1 MSKTEY
7 WVHDLDPFLFQFTEN
22 FGIRYY
28 GLAYALGFLAGIW
41 LLHLF
46 CKHGKAALSPEGQ
59 SLTITAIM
67 VGVLLGGRLGY
78 MFLYALDDVIHRP
91 WTIFQV
97 WKGGMASHGG
107 FIGVI
112 VACGWGAGK
121 LKISFL
127 QLGDI
132 LCPHVPPGILL
143 GRNQDQALH
152 GQSAGPHHRCHQQW
166 GRVLRKKVS
175 NVSWAVIFPQS
186 APLGTPIELISSR
199 HPSQLYAAAL
209 EGLLLLIYSQL
220 RFWRTGVLATP
231 GRLTGEFLAIYAM
244 VRLFGEQFRQPD
256 APLIMDLSRGSF
268 YSLFLLVAGV
278 FLILRSRKIS

>member
-1 MSKTEY
+1 MSKTGY

-41 LLHLF
+41 LLHIF
-46 CKHGKAALSPEGQ
+46 CKYGKAALTAEEQ
-59 SLTITAIM
+59 SLTITTIM

-78 MFLYALDDVIHRP
+78 MFFYALQDVIHRP

-107 FIGVI
+107 FIGVMI
-112 VACGWGAGK
+112 GCWWASRKIK
-121 LKISFL
+121 LNFL

-132 LCPHVPPGILL
+132 LCPLVPPGILL
-143 GRNQDQALH
+143 GRIANFINGEL
-152 GQSAGPHHRCHQQW
+152 W
-166 GRVLRKKVS
+166 GKVS

-186 APLGTPIELISSR
+186 APFGTPLELIAPR
-199 HPSQLYAAAL
+199 HPSQLYAATL
-209 EGLLLLIYSQL
+209 EGLFLLIYSQW

-231 GRLTGEFLAIYAM
+231 GRLSGEFLAFYAV
-244 VRLFGEQFRQPD
+244 VRIFGEQFREPD
-256 APLIMDLSRGSF
+256 AELILNLSRGSF
-268 YSLFLLVAGV
+268 YSLFLLVLGS
-278 FLILRSRKIS
+278 FLILRSRKTV

>member
-112 VACGWGAGK
+112 VACGWIAKK

-132 LCPHVPPGILL
+132 LCPLVPPGILL
-143 GRNQDQALH
+143 GRIANFINGEL
-152 GQSAGPHHRCHQQW
+152 W
-166 GRVLRKKVS
+166 GKIS
-175 NVSWAVIFPQS
+175 NVPWAVIFPQS
-186 APLGTPIELISSR
+186 APLGTPIELIVSR
-199 HPSQLYAAAL
+199 HPSQIYAAAL
-209 EGLLLLIYSQL
+209 EGLLLLIYSQW
-220 RFWRTGVLATP
+220 RIWRTRVLATP

-244 VRLFGEQFRQPD
+244 VRIFGEQFRQPD

-278 FLILRSRKIS
+278 FLILRSRKIA

>member
-28 GLAYALGFLAGIW
+28 GLAYALGFLVAIW
-41 LLHLF
+41 LLHIF
-46 CKHGKAALSPEGQ
+46 CKHGKAALTQEEQ

-78 MFLYALDDVIHRP
+78 MFFYAFQDVIHRP
-91 WTIFQV
+91 WIIFQV

-107 FIGVI
+107 FIGVMI
-112 VACGWGAGK
+112 ACWWISK
-121 LKISFL
+121 KNKINFL

-132 LCPHVPPGILL
+132 LCPLV
-143 GRNQDQALH
+143 
-152 GQSAGPHHRCHQQW
+152 
-166 GRVLRKKVS
+166 
-175 NVSWAVIFPQS
+175 QS
-186 APLGTPIELISSR
+186 APLGTPLELIVPR

-209 EGLLLLIYSQL
+209 EGLLLLIYSQW

-231 GRLTGEFLAIYAM
+231 GRLTGEFLAFYAV
-244 VRLFGEQFRQPD
+244 VRIFGEQFREPD
-256 APLIMDLSRGSF
+256 APLIMYLSRGSF
-268 YSLFLLVAGV
+268 YSLFLLVAGA
-278 FLILRSRKIS
+278 FLIFRSRKTA

>member
-67 VGVLLGGRLGY
+67 VGVPLGGRLGY

-112 VACGWGAGK
+112 VACGWVARK

-132 LCPHVPPGILL
+132 LCPLVPPGILL
-143 GRNQDQALH
+143 GRIANFINGEL
-152 GQSAGPHHRCHQQW
+152 W
-166 GRVLRKKVS
+166 GKVS

-186 APLGTPIELISSR
+186 APLGTPIELIASR

-244 VRLFGEQFRQPD
+244 VRIFGEQFRQPD
-256 APLIMDLSRGSF
+256 APLILDLSRGSF
-268 YSLFLLVAGV
+268 YSLFLLIAGV
-278 FLILRSRKIS
+278 FIILRSRKTA

>member
-28 GLAYALGFLAGIW
+28 GLAYALGFLVAIW
-41 LLHLF
+41 LLHIF
-46 CKHGKAALSPEGQ
+46 CKHGKAALTQEEQ

-78 MFLYALDDVIHRP
+78 MFFYAFQDVIHRP
-91 WTIFQV
+91 WIVFQV

-107 FIGVI
+107 FIGVMI
-112 VACGWGAGK
+112 ACWWISK
-121 LKISFL
+121 KIKINFL

-132 LCPHVPPGILL
+132 LCPLVPPGILL
-143 GRNQDQALH
+143 GRIANFINGEL
-152 GQSAGPHHRCHQQW
+152 W
-166 GRVLRKKVS
+166 GKVS
-175 NVSWAVIFPQS
+175 TVSWSVIFPQS
-186 APLGTPIELISSR
+186 APLGTPLELIVPR

-209 EGLLLLIYSQL
+209 EGLLLLIYSQW

-231 GRLTGEFLAIYAM
+231 GRLTGEFLAFYAV
-244 VRLFGEQFRQPD
+244 VRIFGEQFREPD

-268 YSLFLLVAGV
+268 YSLFLLVAGA
-278 FLILRSRKIS
+278 FLIFRSRKTA